1 MAREILIRG
10 SEEQTLAARG
20 YRLLKKLGE
29 GVLKRFNVKLLS
41 LITGLV

>member
-29 GVLKRFNVKLLS
+29 GVLKLS
-41 LITGLV
+41 M